1 MKPFSIHRYKQRPC
15 DFPHKSFAGDYREL
29 IQRNPSEEDLNVFLN
44 LHSTDYLHRVVS
56 AVPALLEVFLRMDV
70 NAHDTRR
77 SLSIAFIMHLDDLRE
92 QSRPVLAVDNTRKTS

>member
-44 LHSTDYLHRVVS
+44 LHSTEYLHRVVS
-56 AVPALLEVFLRMDV
+56 AVPALLEMYLRIATGTDQ
-70 NAHDTRR
+70 R
-77 SLSIAFIMHLDDLRE
+77 SSIRKTFSFHIDDLRE